1 MYDPVKREIVEDKSA
16 YVATQPTT
24 HYLNRPVYY
33 RYPDGI
39 IMPPVYGLKGLMEVK
54 DDRIV

>member
-1 MYDPVKREIVEDKSA
+1 
-16 YVATQPTT
+16 VATQPTT